1 MRALWLNRFDYSGN
15 AESVAELAEGFLK
28 KGLKIHLVL
37 NGVPPSLTGT
47 YQEYMDKKGLKS
59 SVNIST
65 QQIQNML
72 YYQGCK
78 LLHVFH
84 PAFFPL
90 AQNLSSSL
98 KINWVASCLESIGH
112 SAYSSTYSSNYSALA
127 GATFITCSST
137 ALWKEIKSIF
147 HPYKKEKVLLIP
159 PGIKIPLPE
168 FSREGADPS
177 STAQPDKLR
186 LLYIGPLESNRLAV
200 FFRLNKLIA
209 GLKDCDFGMISAQR
223 ISGISGTL
231 YPWTPDWDSIAR
243 SYDIIISSGFFLLR
257 AIAKGK
263 IALLMEEKYGGI
275 FSPRAQVQVPDFRAT
290 LIDKDK
296 GNGTGAGA
304 GAGAGV
310 GTGAGVGAGAG
321 EDLLK
326 RDLQELQ
333 KLLEQP
339 SAVKRLQ
346 EENWNYARENHDLEI
361 VSEQLARLYSRLL

>member
-1 MRALWLNRFDYSGN
+1 M
-15 AESVAELAEGFLK
+15 
-28 KGLKIHLVL
+28 
-37 NGVPPSLTGT
+37 
-47 YQEYMDKKGLKS
+47 
-59 SVNIST
+59 
-65 QQIQNML
+65 
-72 YYQGCK
+72 
-78 LLHVFH
+78 
-84 PAFFPL
+84 
-90 AQNLSSSL
+90 
-98 KINWVASCLESIGH
+98 
-112 SAYSSTYSSNYSALA
+112 
-127 GATFITCSST
+127 
-137 ALWKEIKSIF
+137 
-147 HPYKKEKVLLIP
+147 IP

-168 FSREGADPS
+168 FSREKADPS
-177 STAQPDKLR
+177 SAAQPDKLR
-186 LLYIGPLESNRLAV
+186 LLYIGTLESNRLAV

-209 GLKDCDFGMISAQR
+209 GLKDCDFGVISAQR

-231 YPWTPDWDSIAR
+231 YSWTPDWDRIAR

-296 GNGTGAGA
+296 GNGTGNDNGA
-304 GAGAGV
+304 GSGV
-310 GTGAGVGAGAG
+310 G